1 MSYIVVL
8 RVLDVI
14 GGDMA
19 AIIESE
25 EKEQCG
31 SHCHI
36 AGSCESLVII
46 SS

>member
-1 MSYIVVL
+1 VSYIVVL

-25 EKEQCG
+25 EKECVAAVAMSPAAVRAQ
-31 SHCHI
+31 
-36 AGSCESLVII
+36 
-46 SS
+46 

>member
-19 AIIESE
+19 AIIESK
-25 EKEQCG
+25 EKECMAA
-31 SHCHI
+31 I
-36 AGSCESLVII
+36 ATLPAAVRAQ
-46 SS
+46 

>member
-1 MSYIVVL
+1 LVL

-25 EKEQCG
+25 EKEYVAA
-31 SHCHI
+31 I
-36 AGSCESLVII
+36 AMLPAAVRAQ
-46 SS
+46 

>member
-1 MSYIVVL
+1 MLYVVVL

-25 EKEQCG
+25 EKECMVA
-31 SHCHI
+31 I
-36 AGSCESLVII
+36 ATLLAAVRAQ
-46 SS
+46 